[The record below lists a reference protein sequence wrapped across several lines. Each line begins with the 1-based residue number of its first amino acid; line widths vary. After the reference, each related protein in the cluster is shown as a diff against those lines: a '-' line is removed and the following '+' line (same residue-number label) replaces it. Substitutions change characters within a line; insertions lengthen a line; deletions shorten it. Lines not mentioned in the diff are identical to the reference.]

1 MSVPTAA
8 RLANP
13 APTRAGFSVHSI
25 RLAWILAFA
34 YLLVVVYA
42 SLKPFT
48 GWRMPP
54 EEILRFLTAP
64 WPRYITLE
72 DIAVNVAAYVPLGF
86 LLSAGLSARHGAAPG
101 ALAATLAAAGV
112 SLAMEAIQMFLPSRI
127 ASNVDLLTNGC
138 GGLIGAMAAPL
149 FAPTRMVGRR
159 LHAWRHRLFR
169 GGMAADAGFVIVC
182 LWLLT
187 QLNPVAQLFG
197 TGEVRGVFDLPVYF
211 VHTPQRILSTEAAVV
226 FLNLVALGLILTTL
240 MRTAARRM
248 PMIAVVVG
256 AGAAL
261 KAAAAV
267 LAKSAHLLVW
277 LTPGVAFGLVGGAL
291 AIYALA
297 RLPVRARLAVAALC
311 IAAATAA
318 INLAPDNPYQNI
330 PPRLIAGGASHY
342 LSFSGIVRALSELWP
357 LLAIL
362 YLGFALAEPP
372 REEPQKR

>member
-1 MSVPTAA
+1 LGA
-8 RLANP
+8 R
-13 APTRAGFSVHSI
+13 
-25 RLAWILAFA
+25 
-34 YLLVVVYA
+34 Y
-42 SLKPFT
+42 
-48 GWRMPP
+48 
-54 EEILRFLTAP
+54 
-64 WPRYITLE
+64 
-72 DIAVNVAAYVPLGF
+72 
-86 LLSAGLSARHGAAPG
+86 GAAPG
-101 ALAATLAAAGV
+101 ALAAALGAAGL
-112 SLAMEAIQMFLPSRI
+112 SLAMEALQMFLPPRI
-127 ASNVDLLTNGC
+127 ASNVDLLTNSC

-149 FAPTRMVGRR
+149 FAPTRLVGRR
-159 LHAWRHRLFR
+159 LHAWRHRVFR

-182 LWLLT
+182 LWLLA

-226 FLNLVALGLILTTL
+226 LLNLVALGLILTAL
-240 MRTAARRM
+240 MRPVARRT
-248 PMIAVVVG
+248 PMIATVVG

-267 LAKSAHLLVW
+267 FAKSAHPLVW
-277 LTPGVAFGLVGGAL
+277 LTPGVSFGLVGGAL

-297 RLPVRARLAVAALC
+297 RLPVRARLALAALC
-311 IAAATAA
+311 IVAATAA

-362 YLGFALAEPP
+362 YLGFALTRPP